1 MIDDVVKKHSLD
13 YCKKI
18 FLLSKSSIELAVIG
32 DCNVLSKVVINR
44 PNRTID
50 EVTNKKEKFL
60 TTDELRE
67 VLNELRS
74 LSPLVADVC
83 EFQSLTGLRF
93 GELAALREE
102 DYNGNDVFVNA
113 TLVWPRRKGD
123 RPHRGTPKNIY
134 SVRHVLLDGTA
145 KKIVER
151 YLLKNKRRRLW
162 EPTVY
167 DKQGE
172 TYIFTTREG
181 GPVDIC
187 FVNKFLRKTHCPK
200 KLSTHIFRHTHISF
214 LAMANVPIK
223 AIMDRVGHNDPE
235 TTLAVYTH
243 VSQEMKRT
251 TVKAVEKIGK
261 QIKA

>member
-1 MIDDVVKKHSLD
+1 M
-13 YCKKI
+13 
-18 FLLSKSSIELAVIG
+18 IG

-123 RPHRGTPKNIY
+123 RPHRGTPKYILRPARTTR
-134 SVRHVLLDGTA
+134 RHGE
-145 KKIVER
+145 KIVER
-151 YLLKNKRRRLW
+151 YLLKTSVAGYGNQ
-162 EPTVY
+162 P
-167 DKQGE
+167 
-172 TYIFTTREG
+172 FTTNRE
-181 GPVDIC
+181 
-187 FVNKFLRKTHCPK
+187 K
-200 KLSTHIFRHTHISF
+200 HIFSLRG
-214 LAMANVPIK
+214 K
-223 AIMDRVGHNDPE
+223 ADP
-235 TTLAVYTH
+235 LIYVL
-243 VSQEMKRT
+243 
-251 TVKAVEKIGK
+251 
-261 QIKA
+261 